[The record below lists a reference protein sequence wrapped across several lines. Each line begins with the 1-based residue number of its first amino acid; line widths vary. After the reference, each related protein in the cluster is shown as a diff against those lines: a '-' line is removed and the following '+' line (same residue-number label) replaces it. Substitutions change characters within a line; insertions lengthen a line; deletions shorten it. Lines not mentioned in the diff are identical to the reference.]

1 MWSFSELV
9 SRYMSS
15 SSLKRS
21 NPPPKLALSTAAG
34 ANNSTGT
41 GNMDGQDD
49 GTVLTTPDIQGT
61 VTTPGMI
68 EMLGRNGNTFNQ
80 FSLAPITSSTM
91 GHTTQTIP
99 TMTQSPQYPQSAA
112 TSIKREPSEDK
123 NYVELDT
130 PHKIPTVQQMQTNN
144 PQSVNA
150 MAIPNM
156 TTSVVP
162 VNMDEQERQ
171 KLERKRERNR
181 LAATKCRQRKI
192 QKINVL
198 EQEVQVL
205 TERNNNLKNE
215 RRHLREELQ
224 RLESQLGIPNNSA
237 QIYA

>member
-99 TMTQSPQYPQSAA
+99 TMTQRCVILI
-112 TSIKREPSEDK
+112 IKLYINGLKAGSYGEVTVLSE
-123 NYVELDT
+123 
-130 PHKIPTVQQMQTNN
+130 I
-144 PQSVNA
+144 A
-150 MAIPNM
+150 
-156 TTSVVP
+156 
-162 VNMDEQERQ
+162 
-171 KLERKRERNR
+171 
-181 LAATKCRQRKI
+181 
-192 QKINVL
+192 
-198 EQEVQVL
+198 
-205 TERNNNLKNE
+205 
-215 RRHLREELQ
+215 
-224 RLESQLGIPNNSA
+224 
-237 QIYA
+237 